1 MRRDAKS
8 RLIAQCQ
15 PNDARSNR
23 LVPRANLSIGLR
35 TFAISIISRKGL
47 FRPGIVMERFIRRE
61 NIRRYL
67 ALLERTTT
75 EVERQRLL
83 KLIAEERQK
92 QKDAGDPPEP

>member
-1 MRRDAKS
+1 
-8 RLIAQCQ
+8 
-15 PNDARSNR
+15 
-23 LVPRANLSIGLR
+23 
-35 TFAISIISRKGL
+35 
-47 FRPGIVMERFIRRE
+47 MERFIRRE